1 MANEK
6 FPDSLV
12 KANILSE
19 YGQALA
25 TVAEALLRYPDVVSR
40 VSSDGELCRID
51 SQYARVIR
59 RTLASRPIAL
69 AVLEGTDAR
78 MAPRSNLLGFI
89 RNVCAYI
96 GRILADKILSRG
108 RAK

>member
-1 MANEK
+1 MPNER
-6 FPDSLV
+6 FSDSFV
-12 KANILSE
+12 RENILSE

-25 TVAEALLRYPDVVSR
+25 TAAEALLRYPDVMSR
-40 VSSDGELCRID
+40 VSDHRERVRID
-51 SQYARVIR
+51 AQYARVVR

-78 MAPRSNLLGFI
+78 MASRSNLLGFV

-108 RAK
+108 RTE